1 MTTVLW
7 VLGGALAGGVLGT
20 VLAFSVIV
28 ALWAVNELV
37 MWAIGRRERA

>member
-20 VLAFSVIV
+20 ALAFGTIV
-28 ALWAVNELV
+28 VLWAVNEAV
-37 MWAIGRRERA
+37 MWAIGRRERV